1 MYKFDSRAMMARHPQ
16 RCGGP
21 GQGAEMNQTDWLPTM
36 LLFFVLLVLMFG
48 SRPLFMTA
56 TNPKLAVEAA
66 RELVMK

>member
-1 MYKFDSRAMMARHPQ
+1 MDH
-16 RCGGP
+16 
-21 GQGAEMNQTDWLPTM
+21 NDWLPTM